1 MSDNKDNSKKGFF
14 SRLFGGSNT
23 SVQTKTEVT
32 SSEQSSEI
40 PSMSA
45 LNKMKKADIVSV
57 AKDNGLELDINLTK
71 AKLLEA
77 WELHFSSEPSPSAV
91 DDAADVMAEV
101 AAAKEAP
108 VEEAAEEV
116 AEEAPVEE
124 AAEEVAEEVAEEAPV
139 EEAAEELAEEAPVE
153 EAVEEV
159 AEEAAEEVAEEVAE
173 EAPVEEAAEEAV
185 VEEAVEEVAEEAPV
199 EEAAE
204 EVAEEVAEEA
214 PVEEAAEEAVVEEA
228 VEEVAEEAAE
238 EVAEVVAEEAP
249 VEEAAEEAAEEAVVE
264 EAVEEKETEIKISM
278 DEKTSAQI
286 ISDFETKQ
294 LKTDLPEFRPGD
306 TIVVSVKVREGERT
320 RLQAFE
326 GVVMGVKKGGLNSS
340 FIVRKIS
347 SGIGVERT
355 FQTHSPMI
363 DSIKVKRKG
372 DVRQAK
378 LFYLRER
385 SGKSARIKERLE

>member
-1 MSDNKDNSKKGFF
+1 LQKKQ
-14 SRLFGGSNT
+14 L
-23 SVQTKTEVT
+23 K
-32 SSEQSSEI
+32 
-40 PSMSA
+40 
-45 LNKMKKADIVSV
+45 
-57 AKDNGLELDINLTK
+57 
-71 AKLLEA
+71 KLL
-77 WELHFSSEPSPSAV
+77 LKKQPKKLLKKQLKKLLLKKQPKKV
-91 DDAADVMAEV
+91 
-101 AAAKEAP
+101 
-108 VEEAAEEV
+108 VEEA

-124 AAEEVAEEVAEEAPV
+124 AAEEVAEEA
-139 EEAAEELAEEAPVE
+139 
-153 EAVEEV
+153 
-159 AEEAAEEVAEEVAE
+159 
-173 EAPVEEAAEEAV
+173 
-185 VEEAVEEVAEEAPV
+185 AEEAPV

-204 EVAEEVAEEA
+204 EVVEEAAEEA
-214 PVEEAAEEAVVEEA
+214 PVEEAAQKRLLKKQL
-228 VEEVAEEAAE
+228 
-238 EVAEVVAEEAP
+238 
-249 VEEAAEEAAEEAVVE
+249 
-264 EAVEEKETEIKISM
+264 EEKEAEIKISL